1 MANIYSSICHHA
13 LKKMANKPV
22 TNNPLIEAARNIG
35 GLKTKNAVVR
45 QALLEYIQKRQQLQ
59 IVGLFGSID
68 YDAGYDYKAQRM
80 RDAMILKS

>member
-1 MANIYSSICHHA
+1 
-13 LKKMANKPV
+13 MANKPV
-22 TNNPLIEAARNIG
+22 TYNQLIEAARNIG
-35 GLKTKNAVVR
+35 GLKTKKAVVR

-80 RDAMILKS
+80 RDENI